1 MKKPTIFISACTAT
15 TLLAT
20 GTAAFSAQPT
30 NSNLTTPVVATS
42 NTGVEYTSLDSAQA
56 ANNTPDYVQRL
67 ATPSS
72 SFEMVGVTWPS
83 GKNYGAVEV
92 RVLHENNTWSPW
104 QALHVHDDG
113 ADKDTPDAT
122 AAKIATEPWFT
133 NTATQVEVRVPRA
146 NQHILADAK
155 LVTLSSAQRQSDDT
169 PPLASA
175 AAAGSAPR
183 IISRE
188 QWGVDLSSQKCKVG
202 HTMTEK
208 AAVLHHTTGT
218 SDYSKAGAYRLVR
231 NIHAYHTRVRGWCD
245 MGYQFIVD
253 KYGQTFEGRRG
264 KPGRAVRGAHASG
277 FNSHTFA
284 VSLLGTYMSGG
295 MNSAQINAVSDVMA
309 WRLGNYYRDPYGTA
323 ELTSAGIGGTN
334 IRVPKGTV
342 VTRPRIMG
350 HRDLGSTSCPG
361 DTAYK
366 QLPALRKMV
375 KQKIR
380 DYTTSSIW
388 QEWNKRGAENG
399 WLGEPR
405 FMEENIHG
413 GVGTTFARGAIL
425 DRYGKRFIASGGIGY
440 VYAKMGGLHSFF
452 GRPTTNEYTVGKGRV
467 QKFSRA
473 GGTIY
478 WARDTGAHAVYGGIG
493 GQWNKLGGAT
503 GYYGFPTSGEQN
515 VPGRGD
521 RRARYNTFE
530 RGGIYWTP
538 ETGAHGIVKGFY
550 GHYKKSGGAKVFG
563 FPTSE
568 ERTQNGIAR
577 QTFDK
582 NGGAMY
588 WSAKGGLHYLNG
600 KIEQHY
606 SSKGF
611 SNNPYGYPTGGIR
624 GTHGGSAARFH
635 IADIHDHNGAI
646 REVRGSVRAEYHRAG
661 GFNRYGVA
669 TSVVTKEGN
678 VKVQRFHHLNSAI
691 YLTSR
696 GTIPT
701 FGGIG
706 WKYREL
712 GGAAG
717 RLGAP
722 IKAEYNTSAGA
733 EQKFERGTIRWDRS
747 TGKLSVQFFG

>member
-1 MKKPTIFISACTAT
+1 MKTPILLISTCTAAA
-15 TLLAT
+15 LLTT
-20 GTAAFSAQPT
+20 GTAAFAAQPT
-30 NSNLTTPVVATS
+30 RPALTKA
-42 NTGVEYTSLDSAQA
+42 NTNVEYTALESVQSAA
-56 ANNTPDYVQRL
+56 STADFTQRL
-67 ATPSS
+67 ATPNQP
-72 SFEMVGVTWPS
+72 FEMVGVTWS
-83 GKNYGAVEV
+83 AGKNHGAVEV
-92 RVLHENNTWSPW
+92 RVLHENNTWSEW
-104 QALHVHDDG
+104 QPLHVHDDG
-113 ADKDTPDAT
+113 ADQGSSDA
-122 AAKIATEPWFT
+122 AEAQIATEPWFT
-133 NTATQVEVRVPRA
+133 DTATKVELRVPRA
-146 NQHILADAK
+146 NQQILADAR
-155 LVTLSSAQRQSDDT
+155 LVTISSPHQQADDA

-175 AAAGSAPR
+175 ASAGAAPR

-188 QWGVDLSSQKCKVG
+188 QWGVDLSAQKCKVG

-218 SDYSKAGAYRLVR
+218 SSYSKAGAYRLVR
-231 NIHAYHTRVRGWCD
+231 SIHAYHTKVRGWCD
-245 MGYQFIVD
+245 VGYQFIVD

-309 WRLGNYYRDPYGTA
+309 WRLGNYYRDPQGTA
-323 ELTSAGIGGTN
+323 QLTSAGISGTN
-334 IRVPKGTV
+334 TSVPKGTV

-361 DTAYK
+361 DKAYA
-366 QLPALRKMV
+366 QLPQLRKLV

-380 DYTTSSIW
+380 DYTKSPIW
-388 QEWNKRGAENG
+388 QEWNKRGAQNG

-425 DRYGKRFIASGGIGY
+425 ERNGKRFIASGGIGHS
-440 VYAKMGGLHSFF
+440 YARMGGLRSFF
-452 GRPTTNEYTVGKGRV
+452 GRPTTNEYTVGKGRA
-467 QKFSRA
+467 QKFSGA
-473 GGTIY
+473 GGAIY
-478 WARDTGAHAVYGGIG
+478 WSRDTGAHRVYGGIG

-503 GYYGFPTSGEQN
+503 GYYGFPTSSEQN
-515 VPGRGD
+515 VPGRGS

-530 RGGIYWTP
+530 RGDVYWTP
-538 ETGAHGIVKGFY
+538 ETGAHGIVRGFY
-550 GHYKKSGGAKVFG
+550 GHYKNAGGAAVFG

-568 ERTQNGIAR
+568 ERTENGIAR

-582 NGGAMY
+582 NHGAMY

-611 SNNPYGYPTGGIR
+611 SKNPYGHPTGGVR
-624 GTHGGSAARFH
+624 KVHGGSAAMFQN
-635 IADIHDHNGAI
+635 ADIHDQNGTI
-646 REVRGSVRAEYHRAG
+646 REVRGSIRTEYRRAG
-661 GFNRYGVA
+661 GFNMYGVA
-669 TSVVTKEGN
+669 TSGVLSEGN
-678 VKVQRFHHLNSAI
+678 AKVQRFHHLNSAI
-691 YLTSR
+691 YITSR
-696 GTIPT
+696 GVVPT

-722 IKAEYNTSAGA
+722 VKAEYNTSTGA
-733 EQKFERGTIRWDRS
+733 EQRFERGVIRWDRA
-747 TGKLSVQFFG
+747 TGKLNVQFFN